1 MNGAEMELEGAD
13 GSRMSI
19 LCFAVPL
26 NELGSNLG
34 GIAAFVDIT
43 DQKNAEKAL
52 AASNEELKNF
62 AYVASHD
69 LQEPLR
75 MVISYLSLLER
86 RYSGQLDERADEFID
101 FAVTG
106 GRRMKALIDDLLEYS
121 RVDTQVRPSIPVDMN
136 DVMSTTLQNL
146 EPSIKESGAEV
157 FVSHLPTVC
166 GDAQQL
172 TQVLQNLVSNA
183 IKFHG
188 DKRPVIHM
196 GCSHDAEKWI
206 FHVKDNGIG
215 LSMVYSNRIFKMFQR
230 LNPNE
235 KYEGTGVGLAIVKK
249 IVERHGG
256 KVWVESEEGKG
267 ATFFFTLP
275 KERARAAGHR

>member
-1 MNGAEMELEGAD
+1 MELERLD
-13 GSRMSI
+13 GSRVSI
-19 LCFAVPL
+19 LCFAVPIRD
-26 NELGSNLG
+26 EGRNLG

-43 DQKNAEKAL
+43 DQKNAERAL
-52 AASNEELKNF
+52 ARSNEELKNF

-86 RYSGQLDERADEFID
+86 RYHDRLDEQANEFID

-106 GRRMKALIDDLLEYS
+106 GKRMKVLIDDLLEYS
-121 RVDTQVRPSIPVDMN
+121 RVDTQERPDTLVDMN
-136 DVMSTTLQNL
+136 ELVSRTLRTL
-146 EPSIKESGAEV
+146 EASIKENEAEI
-157 FVSHLPTVC
+157 FVSHLPTVS
-166 GDAQQL
+166 GDEQQL

-188 DKRPVIHM
+188 DRRPAIHI
-196 GCSHDAEKWI
+196 GCSHDQEKWI
-206 FHVKDNGIG
+206 CHVKDNGIG
-215 LSMVYSNRIFKMFQR
+215 LNMEYSNRIFQMFQR
-230 LNPNE
+230 LNSNE

-275 KERARAAGHR
+275 KERGQPAGHR